1 MFIAGAMGSA
11 VLLADPGFGFEKE
24 KGTLQTRCKTDREE
38 WRARPELNRRP
49 PA

>member
-1 MFIAGAMGSA
+1 MKGRPMKGAHCEVFVAIS
-11 VLLADPGFGFEKE
+11 
-24 KGTLQTRCKTDREE
+24 LQTHQAI